1 MRVEAFPSLDA
12 LPEDARALLGRDGFL
27 STEAWHRLS
36 CEHAL
41 PAGARPAFLVC
52 ADGEGAAAVLPMVSA
67 GRALGSLTTPYTSRF
82 APSVRPGLEPAGW
95 REAGTAAGRWVRA
108 WPSAR
113 LDAMDEDGATPSLL
127 AGFRDAG
134 LCVRTFAHFGGW
146 SEPVAGRRWDA
157 YLAARP
163 GRLRET
169 LRRKARKA
177 SALRFEVVCDGPGL
191 EAGIDA
197 YSAVYAASWKQPEP
211 FPKFP
216 AGLMRAAAGTG
227 ALRLGLCWRAEKP
240 VAAQIWVVHG
250 RQASV
255 HKLAHDEAFKAD
267 SPGTLLTAFVLQPM
281 LDAGELDEIDF
292 GRGDDP
298 YKADWAT
305 VRRQR
310 VGVLAIN
317 ARRPA
322 GAALLAAELL
332 GAARRGASLALSKV
346 RRRDA
351 RASATV
357 RLT

>member
-1 MRVEAFPSLDA
+1 MRVEAFFDLDA
-12 LPEDARALLGRDGFL
+12 MPDDARALLGRGGFL
-27 STEAWHRLS
+27 STEAWHRLT

-41 PAGARPAFLVC
+41 PPGARPVFLVC
-52 ADGEGAAAVLPMVSA
+52 SDDDGVTAVLPMVFV
-67 GRALGSLTTPYTSRF
+67 GRALRSLTTPYTSRF
-82 APSVRPGLEPAGW
+82 APSVRPGLAPFGLRAAG
-95 REAGTAAGRWVRA
+95 AAAGRWMRA

-113 LDAMDEDGATPSLL
+113 LDAMDADCATPALL
-127 AGFRDAG
+127 DGFRDAG
-134 LCVRTFAHFGGW
+134 LFVRTFAHFGGW
-146 SEPVAGRRWDA
+146 SEPVAGRGWDA

-177 SALRFEVVCDGPGL
+177 SALRFEVIRGGPEL
-191 EAGIDA
+191 QAGIDA

-216 AGLMRAAAGTG
+216 AGLMRAAAGEG

-240 VAAQIWVVHG
+240 VAAQIWVVHA

-255 HKLAHDEAFKAD
+255 HKLAHDEAFKAE
-267 SPGTLLTAFVLQPM
+267 SPGTLLTAFVLKPM
-281 LDAGELDEIDF
+281 LDAGEVDEIDL

-310 VGVLAIN
+310 IGVLAIN
-317 ARRPA
+317 ARRAA

-332 GAARRGASLALSKV
+332 GAARRGANRAISKV

-351 RASATV
+351 RA
-357 RLT
+357 